1 MKKQVFAAIGLAV
14 AAVGAQAQVLL
25 SQGFDDVSNLSGWG
39 VSNASSPVGIV
50 ASGWFQGDQSQL
62 LAQSGGDSSFIASN
76 FNVAA
81 AGGSINTWLIT
92 PTFATDKAVDI
103 TFYARAAADPAY
115 FDQIAYGW
123 SHGSAATGSFTM
135 GAASTVGTSGWTQYT
150 LHIAAQG
157 AGTTGRFAINYTGMA
172 DNANYVGIDS
182 LNVSVAAAVP
192 EPSTV
197 LLMGAGVLG
206 LAGWA
211 RRRNA
216 AR

>member
-25 SQGFDDVSNLSGWG
+25 SEGFEDTDKLASNGWLRT
-39 VSNASSPVGIV
+39 NNSSPVGPLQPWTQG
-50 ASGWFQGDQSQL
+50 ASNIFT
-62 LAQSGGDSSFIASN
+62 AQSGGEASFIASIYG
-76 FNVAA
+76 V
-81 AGGSINTWLIT
+81 GTDSGTINAWLIT
-92 PTFATDKAVDI
+92 PTFATDKAVDV
-103 TFYARAAADPAY
+103 TFYARADNAPGY

-123 SHGSAATGSFTM
+123 SNGSATPGSFSMSAAT
-135 GAASTVGTSGWTQYT
+135 TVGTAGWTQYT

-157 AGTTGRFAINYTGMA
+157 AGTTGRFAINYTGLGA
-172 DNANYVGIDS
+172 NAAYVGVDS

-192 EPSTV
+192 EPSTM
-197 LLMGAGVLG
+197 LLMGAGMLG

-211 RRRNA
+211 RRRA